1 MTHPLSPNSASPKT
15 AEDANCFAFEVSR
28 DLEGAETFEIVV
40 EITNVEPPDKS
51 VGWGGLIEIESY
63 TMDGRTFE
71 LTRLEHERA
80 IEEAISYME
89 RQAEIS
95 ENELMDR

>member
-1 MTHPLSPNSASPKT
+1 MTHPLFQNLASPET
-15 AEDANCFAFEVSR
+15 AEDTNCFAFEVTR
-28 DLEGAETFEIVV
+28 DFMDFQVIVEIV
-40 EITNVEPPDKS
+40 NVALPDKS
-51 VGWGGLIEIESY
+51 VGIFGSTIEIEAY
-63 TMDGRTFE
+63 TPYGRSFS
-71 LTRLEHERA
+71 LTESEHERA